1 VEDQPP
7 DIEAQIRNLI
17 MPYIFISNAIILAI
31 TPANVDFSTSEAVK
45 FVEQVDPEG
54 RFLLHQIVIDT
65 PTDPWLIYRTRNL
78 RCFNET

>member
-1 VEDQPP
+1 MEDQPP

-17 MPYIFISNAIILAI
+17 MAYIFISNAIILAI

-45 FVEQVDPEG
+45 FAEPVNPEG

-65 PTDPWLIYRTRNL
+65 PTEP
-78 RCFNET
+78 